1 MFCFREKF
9 AKEVLQVR
17 RYCRNH
23 SFVSKKNAFF
33 SSGIGQATR
42 FRPSDSRNKLIAY
55 SIFAWITPA
64 VIVIISVTLDKT
76 NTIIVRYGKSNT
88 LFVSSLPK
96 IFHLIYVLVYAY
108 LEVIGASHPTLIALC

>member
-1 MFCFREKF
+1 M
-9 AKEVLQVR
+9 L
-17 RYCRNH
+17 
-23 SFVSKKNAFF
+23 FF